1 MSGSVLTHVFNSAID
16 NKGLTWNG
24 DVNFSSLGLK
34 VFDKLLELDQ
44 KLIPSKSSLK
54 LRKLSS
60 SDTEIFNHYINS
72 VFNSIKMETEDKQK
86 FYYEMMFR
94 HLMYQRSIDG
104 IGKGSR
110 LVFYH
115 YWYQLY
121 NKFPE
126 VALNLL
132 YLLPEKFG
140 YFKDLVNIYNLYQEK
155 QIKNRIIF
163 IFSKYLIDDISN
175 ISNVNLSQ
183 VNHKEFLNILVDKDN
198 KLKQMSNDELL
209 EEAKKY
215 KLSLVGKWTPREV
228 KPKLTNYK
236 ANQEFR
242 KDLMEM
248 IFKIKLT
255 DKSSDM
261 SRGFYEKI
269 LRKMLSILNQ
279 LIDTVEVKMTS
290 NNRQFSTID
299 PAKVPSKALTKYR
312 KAFLNEKLKE
322 ILKYD
327 ELDTGN
333 RSLLEDRIKTRQNFK
348 KGLLE
353 NVLKGD
359 KQDLKILAR
368 EIMKVVNNG
377 NSSELEN
384 QILDMQWTKLKESI
398 MKEVDKE
405 DLSIIPVV
413 DVSGS
418 MGCADVMDIAIALGV
433 MTSQVSTIKNVFI
446 TFSDYP
452 ELIQVRGDNIVEIFR
467 NIKNSNWGYS
477 TDIDKTY
484 ELILNLFVRNNVDKD
499 IKFSVLFLTDGQFNQ
514 MARTGAGNYDTFYD
528 RMKNKFEE
536 KGFKYLPRT
545 VFWNF
550 NSKSPGF
557 PSEGT
562 TMGLQ
567 LVSGYSANVLKTVLN
582 EEIEYSDKKG
592 GIVMASVS
600 PTESFVKTL
609 MMPQF
614 DIVSDIVKTIQD

>member
-1 MSGSVLTHVFNSAID
+1 MSGSLLTHVLTSAVN

-60 SDTEIFNHYINS
+60 NDIEIFNKYINN
-72 VFNSIKMETEDKQK
+72 VFSSIEMEPEDKQK
-86 FYYEMMFR
+86 FYYEVMFR

-115 YWYQLY
+115 YWYLLY

-126 VALNLL
+126 VSLNLL
-132 YLLPEKFG
+132 YLLPETFG
-140 YFKDLVNIYNLYQEK
+140 YFKDLVNIYCLYQEK
-155 QIKNRIIF
+155 QIRDRVIL
-163 IFSKYLIDDISN
+163 IFSKYLTDDISN
-175 ISNVNLSQ
+175 LYNTNLTDIHLGDYLD
-183 VNHKEFLNILVDKDN
+183 VLINKDTQ
-198 KLKQMSNDELL
+198 LKQMNNDELL
-209 EEAKKY
+209 EESKKY
-215 KLSLVGKWTPREV
+215 KLSLVAKWTPREV
-228 KPKLTNYK
+228 KPKLSNYK
-236 ANQEFR
+236 VNQEFR
-242 KDLMEM
+242 RDLIEKM
-248 IFKIKLT
+248 FKVELT
-255 DKSSDM
+255 AK

-290 NNRQFSTID
+290 DNYRQFSTIN
-299 PAKVPSKALTKYR
+299 PVKVPSKALTKYR

-322 ILKYD
+322 RLNYD
-327 ELDTGN
+327 QVETGN
-333 RSLLEDRIKTRQNFK
+333 RSLLEDRIKARQNFK

-353 NVLKGD
+353 NALKGD
-359 KQDLKILAR
+359 KQDLKNLAR
-368 EIMKVVNNG
+368 EIMKVVKSG
-377 NSSELEN
+377 YDSELEN
-384 QILDMQWTKLKESI
+384 QILDMQWNKLKESI

-418 MGCADVMDIAIALGV
+418 MESADVLDIAVALAV
-433 MTSQVSTIKNVFI
+433 MASQMSTVKNVFL
-446 TFSDYP
+446 TFSEKP
-452 ELIQVRGDNIVEIFR
+452 ELVHVNGDNIVEIFR
-467 NIKNSNWGYS
+467 NISQSNWGFS
-477 TDIDKTY
+477 TNVDKTY
-484 ELILNLFVRNNVDKD
+484 ELILDLFVKNNVDKD

-536 KGFKYLPRT
+536 KGYKYLPRT

-582 EEIEYSDKKG
+582 EEFEYTDKKE

-614 DIVSDIVKTIQD
+614 DIISNIVNTINV

>member
-1 MSGSVLTHVFNSAID
+1 MSGTVISQVLSSAIENIA

-24 DVNFSSLGLK
+24 DVNFSSLGFS

-54 LRKLSS
+54 LRKLSNEDKS
-60 SDTEIFNHYINS
+60 IFNHHLNK
-72 VFNSIKMETEDKQK
+72 VFEGIENVESDESKK
-86 FYYEMMFR
+86 FYYQMMFR

-115 YWYQLY
+115 YWYQMY

-126 VALNLL
+126 VSLNLL

-140 YFKDLVNIYNLYQEK
+140 YFKDLINIYSLYQDRK
-155 QIKNRIIF
+155 IRDRVIF
-163 IFSKYLIDDISN
+163 IFSKYLMDDLSN
-175 ISNVNLSQ
+175 ICNVEMSNI
-183 VNHKEFLNILVDKDN
+183 NHKDLLNLLVEKDKT
-198 KLKQMSNDELL
+198 LKGLSNDTLK
-209 EEAKKY
+209 EEASKY
-215 KLSLVGKWTPREV
+215 KLSLVAKWTPREV
-228 KPKLTNYK
+228 KAKYNNYEV
-236 ANQEFR
+236 NQEFR
-242 KDLMEM
+242 KDLMEEF
-248 IFKIKLT
+248 FKTKLT
-255 DKSSDM
+255 DK

-269 LRKMLSILNQ
+269 LRKMLSMLNQ

-290 NNRQFSTID
+290 DLPRKFSTIE
-299 PAKVPSKALTKYR
+299 PVKVPSKALTKYR
-312 KAFLNEKLKE
+312 KAFLNERLKE
-322 ILKYD
+322 HLNYD
-327 ELDTGN
+327 QVKTGN
-333 RSLLEDRIKTRQNFK
+333 RFMTEDRIQTRENFK
-348 KGLLE
+348 TGLLE
-353 NVLKGD
+353 NALKGD
-359 KQDLKILAR
+359 KQDLMNLAR
-368 EIMKVVNNG
+368 EIMKVVKSG
-377 NSSELEN
+377 YNSEMEN
-384 QILDMQWTKLKESI
+384 QILDMQWNKLKESI
-398 MKEVDKE
+398 MKEVEKE

-418 MGCADVMDIAIALGV
+418 MEGANVLEIAIALGV
-433 MTSQVSTIKNVFI
+433 MTAQVSTVKNMFI
-446 TFSDYP
+446 TFSETP
-452 ELIQVRGDNIVEIFR
+452 ELIKVEGDNIVEIFR

-484 ELILNLFVRNNVDKD
+484 ELVLDLFVRNNVSKD

-514 MARTGAGNYDTFYD
+514 MARSGAGNYDTFYE
-528 RMKNKFEE
+528 RMKYKFEE

-550 NSKSPGF
+550 NSRSPGF

-582 EEIEYSDKKG
+582 EDIEYNDNKE
-592 GIVMASVS
+592 GITMSSVS

-609 MMPQF
+609 IMPQF
-614 DIVSDIVKTIQD
+614 DIVNDITNII

>member
-1 MSGSVLTHVFNSAID
+1 MSGSLLTHVLTSAVN

-54 LRKLSS
+54 LRKLSN
-60 SDTEIFNHYINS
+60 SDIEIFNKYINN
-72 VFNSIKMETEDKQK
+72 VFSSIEMEPEDKQK
-86 FYYEMMFR
+86 FYYEVMFR

-115 YWYQLY
+115 YWYLLY

-126 VALNLL
+126 VSLNLL
-132 YLLPEKFG
+132 YLLPETFG
-140 YFKDLVNIYNLYQEK
+140 YFKDLVNIYCLYQEK
-155 QIKNRIIF
+155 QIRDRVIL
-163 IFSKYLIDDISN
+163 IFSKYLTDDISN
-175 ISNVNLSQ
+175 LYNTNLTDIHLGDYLD
-183 VNHKEFLNILVDKDN
+183 VLINKDTQ
-198 KLKQMSNDELL
+198 LKQMNNDELL
-209 EEAKKY
+209 EESKKY
-215 KLSLVGKWTPREV
+215 KLSLVAKWTPREV
-228 KPKLTNYK
+228 KPKLSNYK
-236 ANQEFR
+236 VNQEFR
-242 KDLMEM
+242 RDLIEKM
-248 IFKIKLT
+248 FKIELT
-255 DKSSDM
+255 AK

-290 NNRQFSTID
+290 DNYRQFSTIN
-299 PAKVPSKALTKYR
+299 PVKVPSKALTKYR

-322 ILKYD
+322 RLNYD
-327 ELDTGN
+327 QVETGN
-333 RSLLEDRIKTRQNFK
+333 RSLLEDRIKARQNFK

-353 NVLKGD
+353 NALKGD
-359 KQDLKILAR
+359 KQDLKNLAR
-368 EIMKVVNNG
+368 EIMKVVKSG
-377 NSSELEN
+377 YDSELEN
-384 QILDMQWTKLKESI
+384 QILDMQWNKLKESI

-418 MGCADVMDIAIALGV
+418 MEGADVLDIAVALAV
-433 MTSQVSTIKNVFI
+433 MASQMSTVKNVFL
-446 TFSDYP
+446 TFSEKP
-452 ELIQVRGDNIVEIFR
+452 ELVHVNGDNIVEIFR
-467 NIKNSNWGYS
+467 NISQSNWGFS
-477 TDIDKTY
+477 TNVDKTY
-484 ELILNLFVRNNVDKD
+484 ELILDLFVKNNVDKD
-499 IKFSVLFLTDGQFNQ
+499 IKFSILFLTDGQFNQ

-536 KGFKYLPRT
+536 KGYKYLPRT

-582 EEIEYSDKKG
+582 EEFEYTDKKE

-614 DIVSDIVKTIQD
+614 DIISNIVNTINV

>member
-1 MSGSVLTHVFNSAID
+1 MSGSVISQVLSSAISNI

-24 DVNFSSLGLK
+24 DVNFSSLGFS

-54 LRKLSS
+54 LRKLSNGDKAIFDHHLNKVYEGIENVE
-60 SDTEIFNHYINS
+60 SDES
-72 VFNSIKMETEDKQK
+72 KK
-86 FYYEMMFR
+86 FYYQMMFR

-104 IGKGSR
+104 VGKGSR

-115 YWYQLY
+115 YWYQMY

-126 VALNLL
+126 VSLNLL

-140 YFKDLVNIYNLYQEK
+140 YFKDLINIYSLYQDRK
-155 QIKNRIIF
+155 IRDRVIF
-163 IFSKYLIDDISN
+163 IFSKYLMDDISN
-175 ISNVNLSQ
+175 ICNVEMSNI
-183 VNHKEFLNILVDKDN
+183 NHKEVLDLLIEKDKV
-198 KLKQMSNDELL
+198 LKGLSNDVLK
-209 EEAKKY
+209 EESSKY
-215 KLSLVGKWTPREV
+215 KLSLVAKWTPREV
-228 KPKLTNYK
+228 KAKYNNYEV
-236 ANQEFR
+236 NQEFR
-242 KDLMEM
+242 KDLMEEF
-248 IFKIKLT
+248 FKTKLT
-255 DKSSDM
+255 DK

-269 LRKMLSILNQ
+269 LRKMLSVLNQ

-290 NNRQFSTID
+290 DLPRKFSTIE
-299 PAKVPSKALTKYR
+299 PVKVPSKALTKYR

-322 ILKYD
+322 HLNYD
-327 ELDTGN
+327 QVETGN
-333 RSLLEDRIKTRQNFK
+333 RFMTEDRIQTRENFK
-348 KGLLE
+348 TGLLE
-353 NVLKGD
+353 NALKGD
-359 KQDLKILAR
+359 KQDLMNLAR
-368 EIMKVVNNG
+368 EIMKVVKSG
-377 NSSELEN
+377 YNSEMEN
-384 QILDMQWTKLKESI
+384 QILDMQWNKLKESI
-398 MKEVDKE
+398 MKEVEKE

-418 MGCADVMDIAIALGV
+418 MEGANVLEIAIALGV
-433 MTSQVSTIKNVFI
+433 MTAQVSTVKNMFI
-446 TFSDYP
+446 TFSETP
-452 ELIQVRGDNIVEIFR
+452 ELIKIEGDNIVEIFR
-467 NIKNSNWGYS
+467 NIRNSNWGYS

-484 ELILNLFVRNNVDKD
+484 ELVLDLFVRNNVSKD

-514 MARTGAGNYDTFYD
+514 MARTGAGKYDTFYE
-528 RMKNKFEE
+528 RMKYKFEE

-550 NSKSPGF
+550 NSHSPGF

-582 EEIEYSDKKG
+582 EDIEYNINKE
-592 GIVMASVS
+592 GITMSSVS

-614 DIVSDIVKTIQD
+614 DIVNDITNII

>member
-1 MSGSVLTHVFNSAID
+1 MSGTVISQVLSSAIENIA

-24 DVNFSSLGLK
+24 DVNFSSLGFS

-54 LRKLSS
+54 LRKLSNVDKTIFDHHLNKVYEGIENVE
-60 SDTEIFNHYINS
+60 SDES
-72 VFNSIKMETEDKQK
+72 KK
-86 FYYEMMFR
+86 FYYQMMFR

-104 IGKGSR
+104 VGKGSR

-115 YWYQLY
+115 YWYQMY

-126 VALNLL
+126 VSLNLL

-140 YFKDLVNIYNLYQEK
+140 YFKDLINIYSLYQDRK
-155 QIKNRIIF
+155 IRDRVIF
-163 IFSKYLIDDISN
+163 IFSKYLMDDLSN
-175 ISNVNLSQ
+175 ICNVEMSNI
-183 VNHKEFLNILVDKDN
+183 NHKEVLDLLIEKDKV
-198 KLKQMSNDELL
+198 LKGLSNDALK
-209 EEAKKY
+209 EEASKY
-215 KLSLVGKWTPREV
+215 KLSLVAKWTPREV
-228 KPKLTNYK
+228 KAKYNNYEV
-236 ANQEFR
+236 NQEFR
-242 KDLMEM
+242 KDLMEEF
-248 IFKIKLT
+248 FKTKLT
-255 DKSSDM
+255 DK

-269 LRKMLSILNQ
+269 LRKMLSVLNQ

-290 NNRQFSTID
+290 DLPRKFSTIE
-299 PAKVPSKALTKYR
+299 PVKVPSKALTKYR

-322 ILKYD
+322 HLNYD
-327 ELDTGN
+327 QVETGN
-333 RSLLEDRIKTRQNFK
+333 RFLTEDRIQTRENFK
-348 KGLLE
+348 TGLLE
-353 NVLKGD
+353 NALKGD
-359 KQDLKILAR
+359 KQDLMNLAR
-368 EIMKVVNNG
+368 EIMKVVKSG
-377 NSSELEN
+377 YNSEMEN
-384 QILDMQWTKLKESI
+384 QILDMQWNKLKESI
-398 MKEVDKE
+398 MKEVEKE

-418 MGCADVMDIAIALGV
+418 MEHANVLEIAIALGV
-433 MTSQVSTIKNVFI
+433 MTAQVSTVKNMFI
-446 TFSDYP
+446 TFSETP
-452 ELIQVRGDNIVEIFR
+452 ELIKVEGDNIVEIFR
-467 NIKNSNWGYS
+467 NIRNSNWGYS

-484 ELILNLFVRNNVDKD
+484 ELVLDLFVRNNVSKD

-514 MARTGAGNYDTFYD
+514 MARTGAGKYDTFYE
-528 RMKNKFEE
+528 RMKYKFEE

-550 NSKSPGF
+550 NSRSPGF

-582 EEIEYSDKKG
+582 EDIEYNINKE
-592 GIVMASVS
+592 GITMSSVS

-614 DIVSDIVKTIQD
+614 DIVNDITNII

>member
-86 FYYEMMFR
+86 FYYEIMFR

-155 QIKNRIIF
+155 QIKNRVIF

-418 MGCADVMDIAIALGV
+418 MESFDVIDIAIALGV
-433 MTSQVSTIKNVFI
+433 MTSQISTIKNVFI
-446 TFSDYP
+446 TFSEYP

-484 ELILNLFVRNNVDKD
+484 ELILNLFVKNNVDKD

-514 MARTGAGNYDTFYD
+514 MARTDAGNYDTFYD

-536 KGFKYLPRT
+536 NGFKYLPRT

-550 NSKSPGF
+550 NSKSHGF

-562 TMGLQ
+562 TIGLQ

-592 GIVMASVS
+592 GIVMTSVS

-614 DIVSDIVKTIQD
+614 DIVSDIVKVL